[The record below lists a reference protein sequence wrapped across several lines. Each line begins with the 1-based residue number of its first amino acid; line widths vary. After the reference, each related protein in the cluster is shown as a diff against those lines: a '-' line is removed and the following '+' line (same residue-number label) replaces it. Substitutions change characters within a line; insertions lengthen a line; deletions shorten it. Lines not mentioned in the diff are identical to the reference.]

1 MQKIAEERLISIDSA
16 LEMTQAETEEGHRS
30 YINSHFVTLLKLLGL
45 NKKFIK
51 AKGNKLWDENHRV
64 YLDFL
69 GAYGALNLGHNH
81 DGIIESLKQVMELP
95 NLLQTSINAIPVALA
110 KNLALIAPG
119 DLKHTFFC
127 NSGAEAVEGAIK
139 LAKIATGKARIIYC
153 KGSFHGKS
161 MGALSVT
168 GRDKYKKF
176 FNPLMPMTEQ
186 VIYGDLSSL
195 QQVVDRYDDIAAFI
209 IEPIQGEGG
218 VILPPKGYL
227 KEAADILKTKG
238 ILLIIDEVQTGL
250 GRTGYWFACQQEL
263 IEPDI
268 LCIAKSLGGGIMPI
282 GAYMATEKVWKKGYG
297 SLDKC
302 LLHTSTFG
310 GNTWACAAGIATL
323 EIIQEE
329 NLINQAAE
337 KGEYFL
343 EKLKKLQKEHGLIK
357 EVRGRGLMIGIEFK
371 ELGSSFMRKYMPGED
386 LLTEYTGGMIASE
399 LLNQYQIV
407 TAYTLNNPQ
416 VIRVEPPLIVSYEE
430 IDYFINSLKSILQK
444 RLSLTGM
451 TLQSG
456 KNLFNSLT
464 KGVK

>member
-1 MQKIAEERLISIDSA
+1 MQRL
-16 LEMTQAETEEGHRS
+16 
-30 YINSHFVTLLKLLGL
+30 
-45 NKKFIK
+45 
-51 AKGNKLWDENHRV
+51 
-64 YLDFL
+64 
-69 GAYGALNLGHNH
+69 
-81 DGIIESLKQVMELP
+81 LP
-95 NLLQTSINAIPVALA
+95 WKV
-110 KNLALIAPG
+110 
-119 DLKHTFFC
+119 D
-127 NSGAEAVEGAIK
+127 
-139 LAKIATGKARIIYC
+139 
-153 KGSFHGKS
+153 
-161 MGALSVT
+161 GALSVT

-218 VILPPKGYL
+218 VILPPTGYL

-343 EKLKKLQKEHGLIK
+343 EKLKNLQKDHGLIK